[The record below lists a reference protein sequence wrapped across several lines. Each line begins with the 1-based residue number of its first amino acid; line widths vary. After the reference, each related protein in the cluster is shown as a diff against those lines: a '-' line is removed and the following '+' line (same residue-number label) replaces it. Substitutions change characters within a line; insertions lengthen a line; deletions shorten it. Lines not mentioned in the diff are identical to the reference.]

1 MNKKV
6 IDALNKASSEGKNV
20 ALVTIT
26 NKVDS
31 GPRGTGSS
39 MVVDADG
46 NLLAGTIGGGA
57 IEQRAKKD
65 AKECLRKREAASFS
79 YELSME
85 NKPEALGMAC
95 GGAAEVF
102 VNVYIDS
109 KKLIIFGGGHI
120 GLTLSEMAKS
130 LGYFVTVV
138 DHRDGFATK
147 ERLPWADEV
156 HVGSPEQVAD
166 KLDITEQTAIVIV
179 THGHVFDADA
189 LKAVIDT
196 KADYIGMIGS
206 FKKIKYC
213 FDKLIEEGISKE
225 KLQTVFAP
233 IGLDIGGES
242 PEEIALA
249 ILAEI
254 QANNYGKTPVY
265 LRDRDKEL
273 IWK

>member
-1 MNKKV
+1 MDKK
-6 IDALNKASSEGKNV
+6 IIKALSDASAAGKNV

-39 MVVDADG
+39 MVVDDEG

-65 AKECLRKREAASFS
+65 AKECLRKGESSLFS

-85 NKPEALGMAC
+85 KKPEAVGMVC

-102 VNVYIDS
+102 INIYIDS
-109 KKLIIFGGGHI
+109 KKLLIFGGGHI
-120 GLTLSEMAKS
+120 GMVLSQMAKT
-130 LGYFVTVV
+130 LGYYVAVV
-138 DHRDGFATK
+138 DHRDGFATS
-147 ERLPWADEV
+147 ERMPWVDEL
-156 HVGSPEQVAD
+156 HVGSPAEIAP
-166 KLDITEQTAIVIV
+166 KLDITSQTSIVIV

-189 LKAVIDT
+189 LKEVIDSN
-196 KADYIGMIGS
+196 ANYIGMIGS

-213 FDKLIEEGISKE
+213 FDKLIEKGISKE

-233 IGLDIGGES
+233 IGLDIGGET
-242 PEEIALA
+242 PEEISLA

-254 QANNYGKTPVY
+254 QAHGYSKNPVY